1 MQIARNLNVSF
12 RRIYISNICIQTEK
26 GRFSLVG
33 KEVKKAK
40 AGFIVSLIGGII
52 ILIGDIIGY
61 VWREELMGEL
71 GFVTGAE
78 ELC

>member
-1 MQIARNLNVSF
+1 
-12 RRIYISNICIQTEK
+12 
-26 GRFSLVG
+26 LVG